1 MYEENRGSSEGQRAV
16 ASGRNGPSIT
26 LIGLGI
32 VTLLFLIFFLQ
43 NSEATT
49 VDFLVFEKDTTIRW
63 SIVVAVLLG
72 IAIDR
77 IFSIWWNRRAKRKNN
92 NEN

>member
-1 MYEENRGSSEGQRAV
+1 MNDQNRGSSESQQAV
-16 ASGRNGPSIT
+16 ASGRSGPNIT

-32 VTLLFLIFFLQ
+32 VTLLFAVFFLQ
-43 NSEATT
+43 NSEPSTI
-49 VDFLVFEKDTTIRW
+49 DFLIFEKETTIRW

-77 IFSIWWNRRAKRKNN
+77 IFSIWWRRRRRRDNN
-92 NEN
+92 DS

>member
-16 ASGRNGPSIT
+16 ASGRSGPNIT

-32 VTLLFLIFFLQ
+32 VTLLFIVFFLQ
-43 NSEATT
+43 NSDPTSI
-49 VDFLVFEKDTTIRW
+49 DFLVFEKRTTIRW

-77 IFSIWWNRRAKRKNN
+77 IFSIWWRRRGRRNN
-92 NEN
+92 NDN